1 MKNIV
6 PKKIKVDSK
15 KIDIS
20 RKNLDK
26 TVSLVNEFFD
36 EEESLES
43 IEEIKENVA
52 NEDDNSYNDVLAKI
66 LDQGFISVNEVQVLA
81 KKDGLT
87 LNTFIGNI
95 NESLYDYI
103 GDQTLV
109 IEDDKIIIDE
119 FYIDMIKEYVN
130 GSKN

>member
-1 MKNIV
+1 M
-6 PKKIKVDSK
+6 
-15 KIDIS
+15 
-20 RKNLDK
+20 
-26 TVSLVNEFFD
+26 SLVNEFFD

-43 IEEIKENVA
+43 IEEIKEDVA

>member
-1 MKNIV
+1 MKMTI
-6 PKKIKVDSK
+6 PIMMC
-15 KIDIS
+15 
-20 RKNLDK
+20 
-26 TVSLVNEFFD
+26 TD
-36 EEESLES
+36 EME
-43 IEEIKENVA
+43 K
-52 NEDDNSYNDVLAKI
+52 LAK
-66 LDQGFISVNEVQVLA
+66 N
-81 KKDGLT
+81 KGLT